1 MTETEAAALPALTDP
16 LPTPQLGVA
25 ESAAALAELLGE
37 RDLFVATVDEAR
49 GLSLTHALAAA
60 MPAACVI
67 FCPGSDALPGEKA
80 AASPANVG
88 QRVSALR
95 RLRLL
100 TKKKGKRPRLACV
113 TTGEALARAYP
124 PPAAFEAEPP
134 TVKRGAPL
142 DLARLYDELIAIGY
156 VVDERVDEPGEVALR
171 GQVLDVFPADAPQ
184 PLRIEVAEG
193 KVVGLRSY
201 DPADQ
206 RTTEELDER
215 ELGRVSEPD
224 VTHSPPLQ
232 GGDRGWCAAASV
244 ASAEA
249 PHHNP
254 SPEEEGLDHPTTLL
268 DHLPGAL
275 VVIGPAAEERRRRFL
290 ALAAD
295 TAKRSPHRTLADVVD
310 EAAWERAL
318 AARDQASVD
327 RAGDP
332 PPRFV
337 EHKAP
342 LRAFAKLARTARE
355 EGDRVALLG
364 SDRDLRFLRRR
375 VAKALKDEIA
385 PVDSWA
391 QVASAK
397 KGALVAL
404 ALPADRGFRRDG
416 VVAVAAADLLG
427 SRAERESLAT
437 APADLALFETGEIRV
452 GDVVVHEEHGIGVV
466 LGLERLPGEED
477 GDAIKLGYADDGVR
491 LVPVAEADRI
501 WRYGADADAVTLDRL
516 DGSSWQKRRGEIDAT
531 IAESARQLTEVA
543 RERESREA
551 PVLEPDAAAYERF
564 AAGFAFTETADQARA
579 IEAVRHDLASG
590 RPMDRLIVGDV
601 GYGKTE
607 VALRA
612 AAIAALAGRQVAV
625 AAPTTV
631 LARQHLE
638 SFARRFEPLGIAV
651 AGLSRLSSA
660 AEKKRVK
667 AGLADGSI
675 RVVIGTGAVAG
686 KGVDYHDLALVVID
700 EEQRFGAADKEKLR
714 ALSAGHVLT
723 LSATPIPRTLQS
735 ALVGLQQLSIIAT
748 PPARRQPIRTAV
760 GDFDPETLRAALLR
774 ERARG
779 GQSFVVVPRIEDMAG
794 IADKLARL
802 VPELSLVQA
811 HGKMPAAEIDEAM
824 VRFAGG
830 DGDVLLATN
839 IIEAGLDVPRANT
852 MVIWRADRFGLSQ
865 LHQLRGRVGRGTR
878 RGHVLLVTDPEHEI
892 APRTLKRLRTLEAFD
907 RLGAGFA
914 ISARDL
920 DMRGAGDLL
929 GDTQAGHMKLIGID
943 LYQQLLEGALRRARG
958 EEVERWTPELQVE
971 VGGRLPESWIR
982 DEEIRVTIYA
992 RLARIDDGEALDVL
1006 EEELEDRFGALPE
1019 EARTL
1024 LAVARLRVDARAA
1037 GIAAVAAGPA
1047 AIALTPR
1054 PGVEIDAAAHGLEA
1068 KERRLLLRERIDS
1081 PHERLERAGALLR
1094 ELAAE

>member
-1 MTETEAAALPALTDP
+1 MTKTEAAALTALTDP
-16 LPTPQLGVA
+16 LPTPQLGIA

-37 RDLFVATVDEAR
+37 RDLFVAAVDEAR
-49 GLSLTHALAAA
+49 GLSLAHALAAA
-60 MPAACVI
+60 VPDACVI
-67 FCPGSDALPGEKA
+67 FCPGSDALPGERA

-100 TKKKGKRPRLACV
+100 TEKKGERPRLACV

-134 TVKRGAPL
+134 TVKRGAAL
-142 DLARLYDELIAIGY
+142 DLAPLYDELIAIGY
-156 VVDERVDEPGEVALR
+156 VADERVDEPGEVALR

-184 PLRIEVAEG
+184 PLRIEVAED

-206 RTTEELDER
+206 RTTEELEER
-215 ELGRVSEPD
+215 ELGRVSEPE
-224 VTHSPPLQ
+224 VTAP
-232 GGDRGWCAAASV
+232 
-244 ASAEA
+244 SAKGSGA
-249 PHHNP
+249 T
-254 SPEEEGLDHPTTLL
+254 TTLL
-268 DHLPGAL
+268 DHLPDAL

-295 TAKRSPHRTLADVVD
+295 TARRSPHRTLADVV
-310 EAAWERAL
+310 EAAAWAKAL
-318 AARDQASVD
+318 AGRDQASVD

-342 LRAFAKLARTARE
+342 LRAFAKLARAARE

-364 SDRDLRFLRRR
+364 SERDLRFLRRR

-385 PVDSWA
+385 TVDSWA
-391 QVASAK
+391 EIATAK
-397 KGALVAL
+397 TGALVAL
-404 ALPADRGFRRDG
+404 ALPADRGFRREG
-416 VVAVAAADLLG
+416 VLAVAAADLLG

-543 RERESREA
+543 RERGAREA
-551 PVLEPDAAAYERF
+551 PVLDPDPAAYERF

-612 AAIAALAGRQVAV
+612 AAIAALAGKQVAV

-638 SFARRFEPLGIAV
+638 SFARRFEPLGIEV

-714 ALSAGHVLT
+714 SLSAGHVLT

-958 EEVERWTPELQVE
+958 EEVERWTPELQLE
-971 VGGRLPESWIR
+971 LGGRLPESWIR

-992 RLARIDDGEALDVL
+992 RLARIDEGEALDAL

-1024 LAVARLRVDARAA
+1024 LAVARLRVDASAA

-1081 PHERLERAGALLR
+1081 PRERLERAGALLR
-1094 ELAAE
+1094 ELAGE